1 MDKYLKYKKKYLKLV
16 NTLKELEIYDQIG
29 GLDLE
34 ELKKKKE
41 ELKKIYKDDPMW
53 YDKNRPAPAI
63 PPAPPLPK
71 KTIPPAPPLPKKDDK
86 VRYILKPY
94 VYIPPYKKK
103 IYYDFN
109 DYEDSEDEYEY
120 IRVKK
125 SSRRKSTKRKS
136 TKRKSTKRKSTKR
149 KSTKRKSSRR
159 KSTKRKSSRR
169 KSTKRKSSRRKSTKR
184 KSTKRKSSR
193 RN

>member
-109 DYEDSEDEYEY
+109 DYEDSEDSEDEYEY

-125 SSRRKSTKRKS
+125 STRRKSTRRKSTRRKSTRRKSTRRKSTRRKSTRRKSTRRKSSKRKS
-136 TKRKSTKRKSTKR
+136 TKRKSTKRKST
-149 KSTKRKSSRR
+149 RR
-159 KSTKRKSSRR
+159 KSTKR
-169 KSTKRKSSRRKSTKR
+169 
-184 KSTKRKSSR
+184 
-193 RN
+193 N